1 MGWLSYHDK
10 YYYDHYHDHYCIC
23 KISKLH
29 GVYTKR
35 LGGPW
40 AQKKRRKQFLTKL
53 VLLGSLSRIKISK
66 TTAVE

>member
-1 MGWLSYHDK
+1 MGWLNYHDK

-29 GVYTKR
+29 EVYAKR

-40 AQKKRRKQFLTKL
+40 AQKKKRENSF
-53 VLLGSLSRIKISK
+53 
-66 TTAVE
+66 